1 MGKLIYRGFQKS
13 PPDWMKGPS
22 IIYGENLRTSTK
34 PKSPAPKAAPEREP
48 EAPPAK
54 GSGPKGKAARRRPG

>member
-1 MGKLIYRGFQKS
+1 MGKVTYKGFRKS
-13 PPDWMKGPS
+13 PPSYDPGPS
-22 IIYGENLRTSTK
+22 IIFGANLRISTK

-48 EAPPAK
+48 ETPPAK

>member
-1 MGKLIYRGFQKS
+1 MGKLTNHGLQKS

-22 IIYGENLRTSTK
+22 IIYGENLRKSTK
-34 PKSPAPKAAPEREP
+34 PKSPASKAAPEREP
-48 EAPPAK
+48 ETLPAK